1 MSILV
6 DEATRVVVAGIT
18 GWQARAHTGFMRA
31 YGTRVVAGVV
41 PGRAGEDCDGVPVYD
56 SFASALEEHQADA
69 AVLFVPA
76 AAAAESAIEAAGAG
90 IPMILVCA
98 EGVPQH
104 DVARMIAHARRAGV
118 RLVGPNSQG
127 IISPGRAKMGGTGGD
142 LPVTNLLFW
151 RGPVGVLSRSGGMGS
166 ETCWLLSREGIG
178 QSTYVS
184 VGGDA
189 MVGAPFS
196 ELMPIFQADPDTEC
210 VVLFGEP
217 GSCAEEDAARLIGE
231 GGFTKPVVAFIAGMV
246 NESAPQGVSFG
257 HAAAIIE
264 RGEGSPARKKAL
276 LREAGAAV
284 VEDMREIPGA
294 VRDALGAGFSR
305 P

>member
-1 MSILV
+1 MAILI

-31 YGTRVVAGVV
+31 YGTRVAAGVV
-41 PGRAGEDCDGVPVYD
+41 PGRGGEDCDGVPVYD
-56 SFASALEEHQADA
+56 SFASALGAHAADA

-76 AAAAESAIEAAGAG
+76 ARAAESAIEAMEAG
-90 IPMILVCA
+90 IGLVLACA

-104 DVARMIAHARRAGV
+104 DVARMLAHARRTGV

-127 IISPGRAKMGGTGGD
+127 VISPGRAKMGGTGGD
-142 LPVTNLLFW
+142 LPVTNLLFR

-178 QSTYVS
+178 QTTYVS

-189 MVGAPFS
+189 MVGAPFA
-196 ELMPIFQADPDTEC
+196 ELMPLFEEDAETEC

-217 GSCAEEDAARLIGE
+217 GSSAEEEAARLMAA
-231 GGFTKPVVAFIAGMV
+231 GGFTKPVVAFIAGMIH
-246 NESAPQGVSFG
+246 ESAPRGVSFG

-276 LREAGAAV
+276 LREAGAVV
-284 VEDMREIPGA
+284 VEDMREIPAA
-294 VRDALGAGFSR
+294 VRDALGG
-305 P
+305 

>member
-1 MSILV
+1 M
-6 DEATRVVVAGIT
+6 
-18 GWQARAHTGFMRA
+18 
-31 YGTRVVAGVV
+31 
-41 PGRAGEDCDGVPVYD
+41 
-56 SFASALEEHQADA
+56 
-69 AVLFVPA
+69 
-76 AAAAESAIEAAGAG
+76 
-90 IPMILVCA
+90 
-98 EGVPQH
+98 
-104 DVARMIAHARRAGV
+104 

-127 IISPGRAKMGGTGGD
+127 VISPGRAKMGGTGGG
-142 LPVTNLLFW
+142 LPVTNLLFR

-166 ETCWLLSREGIG
+166 ETCWLLTREGIG

-196 ELMPIFQADPDTEC
+196 ELMPLFEEDPGDA
-210 VVLFGEP
+210 VRRPFRLEP
-217 GSCAEEDAARLIGE
+217 GSCAEEDAARLMND

-276 LREAGAAV
+276 LKEAGAVV
-284 VEDMREIPGA
+284 VEDMREIPDA

>member
-1 MSILV
+1 MSILI
-6 DEATRVVVAGIT
+6 DESSRVVVAGIT
-18 GWQARAHTGFMRA
+18 GWQARAHTGFMRK

-41 PGRAGEDCDGVPVYD
+41 PGRAGEDCDGVPVYG
-56 SFASALEEHQADA
+56 SFASAMGAHPADA

-76 AAAAESAIEAAGAG
+76 VAAADSAIEAVRAGV
-90 IPMILVCA
+90 PLVLVCA
-98 EGVPQH
+98 EGLPRH
-104 DVARMIAHARRAGV
+104 DVARMIAHARRAGA

-127 IISPGRAKMGGTGGD
+127 VISPGRAKMGGTGGD
-142 LPVTNLLFW
+142 LPITNLLFQ

-196 ELMPIFQADPDTEC
+196 ELLPLFAEDPETEC

-217 GSCAEEDAARLIGE
+217 GSSAEEEAARLIGE
-231 GGFTKPVVAFIAGMV
+231 GGFTKPAVAFIAGMIH
-246 NESAPQGVSFG
+246 ESAPRGVSFG

-276 LREAGAAV
+276 LAEAGVAV
-284 VEDMREIPGA
+284 VDDMREIPAA
-294 VRDALGAGFSR
+294 VRDAMAC
-305 P
+305 